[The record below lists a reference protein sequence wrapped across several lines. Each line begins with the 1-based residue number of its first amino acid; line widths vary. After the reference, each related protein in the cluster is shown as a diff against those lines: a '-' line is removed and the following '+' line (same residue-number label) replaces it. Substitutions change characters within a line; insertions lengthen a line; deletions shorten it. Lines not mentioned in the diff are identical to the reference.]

1 MMVGRFHVVIAMILG
16 VCITLGCRSSKKL
29 TLDDGAYLSKK
40 DIAAIIDG
48 HNIDYSWY
56 GIKGKVSISGRGES
70 FSGSYY
76 LRLKRD
82 SIIWGLAKK
91 LSVEGAR
98 VLITPEQATTLNR
111 MDKTYTKSSFD
122 ALLETMGASMTF
134 AEVQELLV
142 GNIIPLG
149 GNFKIKRDG
158 VVQRAIGRVG
168 ELKVVYSIDPITKH
182 IVEARYSPYPALNIR
197 ISMDDYHREDG
208 VSYAKNKEISIAL
221 DGKEQAVIRWKIKDF
236 SLNTPLK
243 TPFKI
248 PLRYERI

>member
-1 MMVGRFHVVIAMILG
+1 MKIGRLPYLATLVLG
-16 VCITLGCRSSKKL
+16 ICLTLGCRSSKKL
-29 TLDDGAYLSKK
+29 TLEDGAYLSKK
-40 DIAAIIDG
+40 DVAAIIDG
-48 HNIDYSWY
+48 HNIDHSWY

-98 VLITPEQATTLNR
+98 LLITPEQATTLNR
-111 MDKTYTKSSFD
+111 IDKTYTKSSFD
-122 ALLETMGASMTF
+122 ALLESMGASMTF
-134 AEVQELLV
+134 AELQELLV
-142 GNIIPLG
+142 GNIIPLDG
-149 GNFKIKRDG
+149 IFKLKRDG
-158 VVQRAIGRVG
+158 LVQRAIGHVG
-168 ELKVVYSIDPITKH
+168 DLKIVYSIDPLTKH
-182 IVEARYSPYPALNIR
+182 IVEAHYSPYPALAIR
-197 ISMDDYHREDG
+197 IVMDDYHHEDG
-208 VSYAKNKEISIAL
+208 VSYAKNKEVSITL
-221 DGKEQAVIRWKIKDF
+221 DGKEQVIIRWKIKDF